1 MDLDD
6 EELKVTRMMNG
17 ADRNSRVRVN
27 KDIEVNDYVRTKN
40 GVIDKVDALYGMIEN
55 KVHLENQ
62 KWFDTKNIVKHS
74 KQPIDLIQ
82 NKDILKVRIDKTIM
96 VFGMDEDTSDIK
108 YKELIEN
115 IENGEYEL
123 LEILTH
129 EQFETN
135 CYKVGGE
142 DE

>member
-1 MDLDD
+1 MK
-6 EELKVTRMMNG
+6 EI
-17 ADRNSRVRVN
+17 
-27 KDIEVNDYVRTKN
+27 DIGEYVRTKD
-40 GVIDKVDALYGMIEN
+40 GRIAQIKSIDYEAEIYRFDRIIYINDFGMKEDVLYNNEMF
-55 KVHLENQ
+55 KKL
-62 KWFDTKNIVKHS
+62 IVKHS
-74 KQPIDLIQ
+74 KQLIDLIE
-82 NKDILKVRIDKTIM
+82 NKDVLKVRIDKTIM

-135 CYKVGGE
+135 CYKVVGE
-142 DE
+142 EDD

>member
-1 MDLDD
+1 MED
-6 EELKVTRMMNG
+6 K
-17 ADRNSRVRVN
+17 
-27 KDIEVNDYVRTKN
+27 IEVGEYVRTKD
-40 GVIDKVDALYGMIEN
+40 GEIHKVIEIKENRYITNFDDYFYYGYDNNMGGF
-55 KVHLENQ
+55 KS
-62 KWFDTKNIVKHS
+62 DIVKHS
-74 KQPIDLIQ
+74 KQIIDLIE
-82 NKDILKVRIDKTIM
+82 NKDVLKVRIDKTIM

-129 EQFETN
+129 EQFEAN
-135 CYKVGGE
+135 CYKVEGGE

>member
-1 MDLDD
+1 MLN
-6 EELKVTRMMNG
+6 EIKVGEYGRTNKG
-17 ADRNSRVRVN
+17 KIFIFAWLLNSDGKR
-27 KDIEVNDYVRTKN
+27 YT
-40 GVIDKVDALYGMIEN
+40 DKVILGNGKIIEN
-55 KVHLENQ
+55 KLYYFYNGEE
-62 KWFDTKNIVKHS
+62 IVKHS
-74 KQPIDLIQ
+74 KNLIDLIE
-82 NKDILKVRIDKTIM
+82 NKDVLKVRIDKTIM
-96 VFGMDEDTSDIK
+96 IFGIDEDTSDIK

-129 EQFETN
+129 EQFEAN